1 MEGEGRGEERYM
13 LNFNELTQV
22 GLQLKAAIE
31 DELGGHRIV
40 KGLFGWQ
47 VSRELDIWKLL
58 LQLIIL

>member
-1 MEGEGRGEERYM
+1 M

-40 KGLFGWQ
+40 K
-47 VSRELDIWKLL
+47 
-58 LQLIIL
+58 